1 MQPSLDEV
9 KTRYLAIQG
18 LEAARC
24 FEENVVTEPA
34 DADVGALL
42 VHGNGVG
49 GERRTVS
56 TLAGGSPCPARS
68 FPATSCSSKVAS
80 TSN

>member
-1 MQPSLDEV
+1 
-9 KTRYLAIQG
+9 
-18 LEAARC
+18 
-24 FEENVVTEPA
+24 
-34 DADVGALL
+34 LL